1 MKILRRNLS
10 LMLALRYLNPLR
22 TMFSII
28 TLICLAGVALG
39 VAVLIVVMSVMQGLQ
54 GEIESRV
61 LAFEP
66 HYRIQSVY
74 RLPDGQA
81 AAEYITRIPLTEQAA
96 MEQSAEEAETG
107 DAPPAVQEVQI
118 TEETE
123 DAAVSK
129 DTAAPETAEEKQWMS
144 PDEVMADLRKVKGVT
159 AVYPDL
165 SGDAFAQFGGRNA
178 PVQFIAV
185 QPHNNAQFSCLYPMV
200 RASILDAD
208 PKLKQQVEDG
218 KVSAVDAFFGDGA
231 NAECVVSTN
240 VARQLGLRVGDDL
253 TITPLGN
260 VRQIADIYAK
270 TQKPLQTHENAEFM
284 EAVAHLRD
292 GLQEDEEGCTTPSVD
307 KLTRLA
313 ELLETFM
320 TAETSKDLRQ
330 SEEEIIDNLWTVV
343 STALHARPLTPKAQE
358 QWTAL
363 APRLA
368 DIFAKLPLPR
378 QTPQTRALATELPHL
393 TDGAEPSAEGCL
405 FLPTGALRVLQQEL
419 SALNSTDPADQTTVQ
434 EGLAF
439 ADRLLQHPL
448 LTREQNTLWEQ
459 TAKELAALDREREDG
474 KALRGINEMV
484 MPTDLRV
491 VAVYQPPENMPGPG
505 VYLSMELAQQAMG
518 LTNGEI
524 QQLCVRVED
533 ANNPG
538 DIEQRMAAAL
548 PKLQNS
554 PVGPQCDWLVTPW
567 TKSFESWYKLI
578 ANERIMMNFV
588 LSIISLI
595 ASFCI
600 MAVMFAVSVQ
610 RRREIAVL
618 QALGATPCKIMG
630 IFAWQGVIIGVLG
643 ALLGVG
649 LALLVLHYRLELQSA
664 LASIGMDPFPIE
676 AHGTELPAVYDPVM
690 FTHQALRAFLMV
702 TIAAIIPA
710 FIISRRDPAKA
721 LRS

>member
-39 VAVLIVVMSVMQGLQ
+39 VTVLIVVMSVMQGLQ
-54 GEIESRV
+54 SEIESRV

-74 RLPDGQA
+74 VAPDGSMSA
-81 AAEYITRIPLTEQAA
+81 DYITRIPLTEQA
-96 MEQSAEEAETG
+96 EEDESSE
-107 DAPPAVQEVQI
+107 APPVQEVQI
-118 TEETE
+118 TEESEAGTDSEEPLATE
-123 DAAVSK
+123 ASDE
-129 DTAAPETAEEKQWMS
+129 DQWLN
-144 PDEVMADLRKVKGVT
+144 PDEVMAALRKVEGVT

-270 TQKPLQTHENAEFM
+270 TQKPLQTHENKEFT

-292 GLQEDEEGCTTPSVD
+292 GLQEDEEGCTAPAAE

-313 ELLETFM
+313 ELLDTFM
-320 TAETSKDLRQ
+320 TPEASKNLRQ
-330 SEEEIIDNLWTVV
+330 SEEEIIDNLETVV
-343 STALHARPLTPKAQE
+343 STALHARPLTPKSQAQWKE
-358 QWTAL
+358 L

-368 DIFAKLPLPR
+368 DVFAKLPLPR
-378 QTPQTRALATELPHL
+378 QTPQTRALAAELPHL

-419 SALNSTDPADQTTVQ
+419 TALSSTTDPADQSTVQ

-439 ADRLLQHPL
+439 ADRLLQRPL

-505 VYLSMELAQQAMG
+505 VYLPMEIAQQAMG

-524 QQLCVRVED
+524 QQLCVRVQD

-548 PKLQNS
+548 PKLHSS
-554 PVGPQCDWLVTPW
+554 PTGPMCDWLVTPW

-618 QALGATPCKIMG
+618 QALGATPRKIMG

-643 ALLGVG
+643 AVLGVL
-649 LALLVLHYRLELQSA
+649 LALLVLHYRLEIQSA
-664 LASIGMDPFPIE
+664 LAGIGMDPFPIE
-676 AHGTELPAVYDPVM
+676 AHGTKLPAVYDPVV
-690 FTHQALRAFLMV
+690 FANQALRAFIMV
-702 TIAAIIPA
+702 TVAAIIPA